1 MAHYDGPMPEL
12 SCPPS
17 LHHTFH
23 HAADPALL
31 ALDLA
36 DHVAAL
42 LRQGLADRG
51 RALLI
56 VSGGST
62 PVPFF
67 QALARCA
74 LDWSAVTVTLADER
88 WLPPDHP
95 DSNAALVRTHLL
107 KAQAAASVHRPG
119 SP

>member
-31 ALDLA
+31 ALDVA

-42 LRQGLADRG
+42 LRQGVAERG

-56 VSGGST
+56 VSGGCNIVSFLFW
-62 PVPFF
+62 V
-67 QALARCA
+67 
-74 LDWSAVTVTLADER
+74 
-88 WLPPDHP
+88 
-95 DSNAALVRTHLL
+95 
-107 KAQAAASVHRPG
+107 
-119 SP
+119 